1 MEITFPRHSVKGKA
15 PKPIEYYIN
24 ENNCWI
30 YTSHRQSHN
39 GYPEMCINTKRARM
53 SHYIYRRFRGKIPEN
68 HIIMHVCDSPTCINP
83 NHLKAGTILE
93 NIQDKVDKGRQARG
107 EKQRLAKLTEGQ
119 ILAIRADTRSL
130 RLIAKDYNIDYTHVS
145 AIKRRKVWKHI

>member
-1 MEITFPRHSVKGKA
+1 
-15 PKPIEYYIN
+15 
-24 ENNCWI
+24 
-30 YTSHRQSHN
+30 
-39 GYPEMCINTKRARM
+39 
-53 SHYIYRRFRGKIPEN
+53 
-68 HIIMHVCDSPTCINP
+68 MHVCDSPTCINP